1 MKKRLM
7 ALALCAALGLS
18 LLPGTALAAEGDDV
32 VQKAA
37 ELVRD
42 NISQPDSTVAAPA
55 SGKTYPATFDLRA
68 ADLNGDGEPEN
79 YVTPVKFQNPFGT
92 CWGFAAIA
100 AAETSI
106 LSEMGTPYD
115 DQAPLDLSERHL
127 AWFAGTPLPES
138 HSTQGGEGIY
148 QPGGEESSA
157 AHFAGGNALTAT
169 SIFSSTVGPVPEALA
184 PYRGKEGKIDYYQTG
199 EPAQYSADDDW
210 SLDESLRH
218 LTSAPL
224 EETYL
229 LPSPA
234 TFVKDETGNTYH
246 YVYNPAGV
254 EAIKSE
260 LMAGRAVSICFHA
273 DQSQPGYLSED
284 VYINPE
290 TWAQYTYTSDLE
302 GEKSAAANHAVTI
315 VGWDDNYAVSNF
327 TADNPLPPGPGAWI
341 VKNSWGAADRE
352 FPNHG
357 EWGVNGYFYLSYY
370 DHTILSPESLN
381 FYTDLMR
388 NAQAGMKQELGV
400 AKYDYLPT
408 FGDLVRYVHLDKPAS
423 MANVLHIDESDGPV
437 SLRSLSFQTETP
449 NTTVTFEVYLL
460 RDGYATPLDGEL
472 VCTQTKSYPY
482 GGYHQIELVDRPIFP
497 VGASFSIVV
506 TCQGADGQYEL
517 ANERYLSKLMADI
530 AGEQGASISYGV
542 GVINPGESFMS
553 FTDADGTVRW
563 ADWSAVVA
571 QATEN
576 SLAALEQ
583 AGLSEARK
591 QAAEANQALETAYAA
606 YLEAH
611 PEAADSQ
618 EMPEE
623 LLPYLAAYQQTGQ
636 AVNDIL
642 DAVTSGALDG
652 FALYASDNF
661 PVAATLEREPFTDL
675 GLEQGGAPHWAVRAV
690 DMARRL
696 KLMAGESDT
705 LFVPDAPVT
714 RAMAAQVL
722 YNLAGQP
729 EGEGA
734 SFPDVAADAWYA
746 PAVAW
751 GARTG
756 VIQGYDNGTFG
767 PEDPVTREQLAS
779 LIYRYEQAQGGGF
792 SGEWAYRLPFA
803 DLEALSDWALEAA
816 AWCNMQGVM
825 TGKTGGRFDP
835 AGTAT
840 RAELATILTRYHQS
854 VKEAAEPLL

>member
-18 LLPGTALAAEGDDV
+18 LLPGAALAAEGDDV
-32 VQKAA
+32 VQQAA

-42 NISQPDSTVAAPA
+42 NLSQPDSTVAAPA

-68 ADLNGDGEPEN
+68 ADLNGDGQPEN
-79 YVTPVKFQNPFGT
+79 YVTPVKRQNPYGT

-106 LSEMGTPYD
+106 LSEMQTPYD
-115 DQAPLDLSERHL
+115 QMPLDFSERHL

-138 HSTQGGEGIY
+138 HATQGGEGIY
-148 QPGGEESSA
+148 QPGAEESSA
-157 AHFAGGNALTAT
+157 AHFTGANALTAT
-169 SIFSSTVGPVPEALA
+169 SVFSSTVGPVPESLA
-184 PYRGKEGKIDYYQTG
+184 PYRGKEGKIDYSKSG
-199 EPAQYSADDDW
+199 EPNQYSADDDW
-210 SLDESLRH
+210 SLDESLRQV
-218 LTSAPL
+218 TAAPL

-234 TFVKDETGNTYH
+234 TFVKDETGDTYH
-246 YVYNPAGV
+246 YVYNPAGT

-260 LMAGRAVSICFHA
+260 LMAGRAVTIIFYA
-273 DQSQPGYLSED
+273 DSSLPGEETAEE
-284 VYINPE
+284 YINPE
-290 TWAQYTYTSDLE
+290 TWAHYTPKNALE
-302 GEKSAAANHAVTI
+302 GEGGERINHAVTV
-315 VGWDDNYAVSNF
+315 VGWDDDYAVSNF
-327 TADNPLPPGPGAWI
+327 TASNPLPPGPGAWI
-341 VKNSWGAADRE
+341 VKNSWGAADQE
-352 FPNHG
+352 FPNHFD
-357 EWGVNGYFYLSYY
+357 WGVDGYFYLSYY
-370 DHTILSPESLN
+370 DHTITTPESLN
-381 FYTDLMR
+381 FSTDLIR

-400 AKYDYLPT
+400 AKYDYMPV
-408 FGDLVRYVHLDKPAS
+408 FADMVRYVHLDQPAS
-423 MANVLHIDESDGPV
+423 MANVFHIEESDGPV

-460 RDGYATPLDGEL
+460 RDGYTSPLDGEM
-472 VCTQTKSYPY
+472 VCTQTKSYLY

-497 VGASFSIVV
+497 VGASFSVVV

-517 ANERYLSKLMADI
+517 ANERYQSKLMADI
-530 AGEQGASISYGV
+530 AGELGASLAYGV

-553 FTDADGTVRW
+553 FTGEDGTARW
-563 ADWSAVVA
+563 ADWSAVVD

-576 SLAALEQ
+576 SLAALDQ
-583 AGLSEARK
+583 AGLSEARR

-623 LLPYLAAYQQTGQ
+623 LLPYLAAYQQAGQ
-636 AVNDIL
+636 AVNSIL
-642 DAVTSGALDG
+642 DASISGALDG

-675 GLEQGGAPHWAVRAV
+675 GLEQGGTPHWAARAV

-696 KLMAGESDT
+696 DLMAGESGT
-705 LFVPDAPVT
+705 TFAPDAPVT

-722 YNLAGQP
+722 YNLAGRP
-729 EGEGA
+729 EGAEA
-734 SFPDVAADAWYA
+734 AFPDVAADAWYA

-792 SGEWAYRLPFA
+792 SGDWAYRLPFS

-840 RAELATILTRYHQS
+840 RGELATILTRYYQS